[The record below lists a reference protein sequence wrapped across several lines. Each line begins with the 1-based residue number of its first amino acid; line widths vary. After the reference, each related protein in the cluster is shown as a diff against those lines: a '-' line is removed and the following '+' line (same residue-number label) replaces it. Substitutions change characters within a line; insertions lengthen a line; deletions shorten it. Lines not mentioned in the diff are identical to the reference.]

1 MVFVPPSGSSI
12 TPSIVNLGP
21 IPPFGSQS
29 VGPVTVVTGLPPGS
43 RYCFTVGNHSENWLE
58 CCFFEVC
65 VTVPGSSNTSGNPAD
80 LNADGVVDSA
90 DLGILL
96 SVWHTSG
103 GAADLDH
110 DGVVGAGDLGLL
122 LSAWG

>member
-1 MVFVPPSGSSI
+1 M
-12 TPSIVNLGP
+12 
-21 IPPFGSQS
+21 
-29 VGPVTVVTGLPPGS
+29 
-43 RYCFTVGNHSENWLE
+43 
-58 CCFFEVC
+58 
-65 VTVPGSSNTSGNPAD
+65 TVPGSSSTSGNPAD